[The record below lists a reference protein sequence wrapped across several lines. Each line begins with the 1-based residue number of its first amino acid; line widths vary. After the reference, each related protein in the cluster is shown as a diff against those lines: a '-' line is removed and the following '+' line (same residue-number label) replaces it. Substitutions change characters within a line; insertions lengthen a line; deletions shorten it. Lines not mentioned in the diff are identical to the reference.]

1 MLRGDISNKIITIGC
16 EFRIPRGG
24 IAQVLYNYGKYVYS
38 PFKYVTNSGTGIF
51 LYKLWKFF
59 SALIIFIHYLCWDKS
74 IKIVH
79 IHTAS
84 NISFKRSALF
94 VRIANLFHKKV
105 ILHVHGGAF
114 RDYYHREAHYVT
126 SVLNRCDCVIALSE
140 TWKKFFE
147 GICDSP
153 VVVLNNIIE
162 PPQKEIC
169 KKDGKVHLLFLGL
182 LVKEKGIYDLLNMIS
197 EHADF
202 FRGRIVLHIGGNGDA
217 DILKNTIVQKRISD
231 FVCYEGWVSGH
242 KKTRLF
248 SLCDIYVLPSYIEGM
263 PISILEAMSY
273 GCSILA
279 TNVGGIPEI
288 IQDGVNGFL
297 FQAGNKEEM
306 YSKLKKLVVDDNM
319 RMEMGQI
326 GLSKSHAYLP
336 DAVGMDLASIYR
348 RLLETKTK

>member
-1 MLRGDISNKIITIGC
+1 MLSESGHIISVGC
-16 EFRIPRGG
+16 NYNPPKGG
-24 IAQVLYNYGKYVYS
+24 IAQVVYTYSRYIFS
-38 PFKYVTNSGTGIF
+38 PFKYVANSGDGLLIF
-51 LYKLWKFF
+51 KLGKLLNALLVFFFKLLFDYK
-59 SALIIFIHYLCWDKS
+59 

-105 ILHVHGGAF
+105 VLHVHGGAF

-147 GICDSP
+147 GICDTP

-162 PPQKEIC
+162 PPQQEIC
-169 KKDGKVHLLFLGL
+169 KKDGRVHLLFLGL

-217 DILKNTIVQKRISD
+217 DILKNTIEQKRISD

-306 YSKLKKLVVDDNM
+306 YSKLRKLVIDDNM

-336 DAVGMDLASIYR
+336 DAVGMDLTSIYR

>member
-1 MLRGDISNKIITIGC
+1 MLSESEHIISVGC
-16 EFRIPRGG
+16 NYNPPKGG
-24 IAQVLYNYGKYVYS
+24 IAQVVYTYSRYIFS
-38 PFKYVTNSGTGIF
+38 PFKYVANSGDGLLIF
-51 LYKLWKFF
+51 KLGKLLNALLVFFFKLLFDYK
-59 SALIIFIHYLCWDKS
+59 

-105 ILHVHGGAF
+105 VLHVHGGAF

-147 GICDSP
+147 GICDTP

-162 PPQKEIC
+162 PPQQEIC
-169 KKDGKVHLLFLGL
+169 KKDGRVHLLFLGL

-217 DILKNTIVQKRISD
+217 DILKNTIEQKRISD

-306 YSKLKKLVVDDNM
+306 YSKLRKLVVDDNM

-336 DAVGMDLASIYR
+336 DAVGMDLTSIYR

>member
-1 MLRGDISNKIITIGC
+1 MLSESGHIISVGC
-16 EFRIPRGG
+16 NYNPPKGG
-24 IAQVLYNYGKYVYS
+24 IAQVVYTYSRYIFS
-38 PFKYVTNSGTGIF
+38 PFKYVANSGDGLLIF
-51 LYKLWKFF
+51 KLGKLLNALLVFFFKLLFDYK
-59 SALIIFIHYLCWDKS
+59 

-105 ILHVHGGAF
+105 VLHVHGGAF

-147 GICDSP
+147 VICDTP

-162 PPQKEIC
+162 PPQQEIC

-217 DILKNTIVQKRISD
+217 DILKNTIEQKRISD

>member
-1 MLRGDISNKIITIGC
+1 MLSESGHIISVGC
-16 EFRIPRGG
+16 NYNPPKGG
-24 IAQVLYNYGKYVYS
+24 IAQVVYTYSRYIFS
-38 PFKYVTNSGTGIF
+38 PFKYVANSGDGLLIF
-51 LYKLWKFF
+51 KLGKLLNALLVFFFKLLFDYK
-59 SALIIFIHYLCWDKS
+59 

-105 ILHVHGGAF
+105 VLHVHGGAF

-147 GICDSP
+147 GICDTP

-162 PPQKEIC
+162 PPQQEIC
-169 KKDGKVHLLFLGL
+169 KKDGRVHLLFLGL

-217 DILKNTIVQKRISD
+217 DILKNTIKQKRISD

-306 YSKLKKLVVDDNM
+306 YSKLRKLVVDDNM

-336 DAVGMDLASIYR
+336 DAVGMDLTSIYR

>member
-1 MLRGDISNKIITIGC
+1 MLSESEHIITIGC
-16 EFRIPRGG
+16 NYNPPKGG
-24 IAQVLYNYGKYVYS
+24 IAQVVYIYSRYIFS
-38 PFKYVTNSGTGIF
+38 PFKYVANSGEGCLIYKIAKLLNALLVFFFKLIF
-51 LYKLWKFF
+51 DYE
-59 SALIIFIHYLCWDKS
+59 

-84 NISFKRSALF
+84 NISFRRSALF

-105 ILHVHGGAF
+105 ILHIHGGAF
-114 RDYYHREAHYVT
+114 KDYYRREAHYVI

-140 TWKKFFE
+140 TWKSFFE
-147 GICDSP
+147 GICDVP

-169 KKDGKVHLLFLGL
+169 KKNGKVHLLFLGL

-197 EHADF
+197 EHTDF

-217 DILKNTIVQKRISD
+217 DMLKNTIEQKHISD

-273 GCSILA
+273 GCPILA

-306 YSKLKKLVVDDNM
+306 YSKLKKLVVDDNT
-319 RMEMGQI
+319 RMEMGEKN
-326 GLSKSHAYLP
+326 LSLSRLYFP
-336 DAVGMDLASIYR
+336 DTVSRNLSSVYSQ
-348 RLLETKTK
+348 LLQTDKN

>member
-1 MLRGDISNKIITIGC
+1 MLRDSGYIITVGC
-16 EFRIPRGG
+16 NYNPPKGG
-24 IAQVLYNYGKYVYS
+24 IAQVVYTYS
-38 PFKYVTNSGTGIF
+38 RYIFFPFKYVANSGDGHLIF
-51 LYKLWKFF
+51 KLGKLLNALLVFF
-59 SALIIFIHYLCWDKS
+59 FKLLFDHE

-94 VRIANLFHKKV
+94 VRMAKWFHKKV

-114 RDYYHREAHYVT
+114 RDYYRREAHYVT

-147 GICDSP
+147 GICDVP

-162 PPQKEIC
+162 PPQKEAC

-182 LVKEKGIYDLLNMIS
+182 LVKEKGIYDLLDMIG
-197 EHADF
+197 EYADF

-217 DILKNTIVQKRISD
+217 DLLKNAIEQKRLGD
-231 FVCYEGWVSGH
+231 FVRYEGWVSGH

-273 GCSILA
+273 GCAVLA

-297 FQAGNKEEM
+297 FEAGNQEEM
-306 YSKLKKLVVDDNM
+306 YGKLKKLVVDDNM
-319 RMEMGQI
+319 RMAMGGV
-326 GLSKSHAYLP
+326 GLSQSHAYLP

>member
-1 MLRGDISNKIITIGC
+1 MLSESGHIISVGC
-16 EFRIPRGG
+16 NYNPPKGG
-24 IAQVLYNYGKYVYS
+24 IAQVVYTYSRYIFS
-38 PFKYVTNSGTGIF
+38 PFKYVANSGDGLLIF
-51 LYKLWKFF
+51 KLGKLLNALLVFFFKLLFDYK
-59 SALIIFIHYLCWDKS
+59 

-105 ILHVHGGAF
+105 VLHVHGGAF

-147 GICDSP
+147 GICDTP

-162 PPQKEIC
+162 PPQQEIC
-169 KKDGKVHLLFLGL
+169 KKDGRVHLLFLGL

-217 DILKNTIVQKRISD
+217 DILKNTIEQKRISD

-242 KKTRLF
+242 KKIRLF